1 MNWQLSVFG
10 LLALVLVGGFV
21 WFERSRPPARLIA
34 AVAALAALGVAG
46 RVALAPVPNVVA
58 TTDIVLLAGYTLGGA
73 PGFIVGALSALVSN
87 FWLGQ
92 GPWTPWQMAGW
103 GAVGIAGAGLA
114 TLFARGLGRWGLAL
128 AAAAAALL
136 FGALMDLST
145 MVNFGGEQSLDRYL
159 ALSARGIPF
168 NLAHAAGNAALM
180 LIAGPA
186 LVRMLERYRSRFQAR
201 WLSREEFAVAGGRP
215 AAEPAATSAIA
226 VLLIV
231 LGLAAGSSGFTGGV
245 DRAAAAPE
253 AATSS
258 AADGRA
264 WLGRV
269 QNRDG
274 GWGNA
279 PGVSSS
285 ASMTAWATLGL
296 EAAGRNPL
304 DVRARG
310 GKTPIDYL
318 RRNSG
323 AIDSN
328 GDIELAILALEAA
341 GIDSRSFAG
350 RDLPGEL
357 IGRRRKDGSLEG
369 QVNQTAYAV
378 LALRAAGLD
387 GSTLGK
393 SAAWLRRAQNRDG
406 GWGSVPKARSEADST
421 GATLQALAVA
431 PGGGGELAEGAR
443 WLSSKQRSDGSWA
456 LTQGAAGN
464 SQSTA
469 WAVQGLRAAG
479 RDPSSVR
486 SGGSSPLQY
495 LAARQASDGHYR
507 YSTGSDQTPVWVT
520 AQALTGVE
528 VAPFPL
534 SRVARKPR
542 SGGAGSGGGASGGG
556 PGSAGSASGGGFGA
570 GAGSFKGS
578 GERGN
583 LRSGSFG
590 GGGGRS
596 AAGGGPGGS
605 LGPLAPDGT
614 EALEQVG
621 ADQLAATGDPAGD
634 EGLEAPSTPVLLGS
648 LAVVAALLAGGFFLY
663 RRRLP

>member
-1 MNWQLSVFG
+1 MSWQLSVFG

-46 RVALAPVPNVVA
+46 RVALAPLPNVVA
-58 TTDIVLLAGYTLGGA
+58 TTDIVLLAGYALGGA

-103 GAVGIAGAGLA
+103 GAVGIGGAGLA
-114 TLFARGLGRWGLAL
+114 LTFARGLGRWGLAL
-128 AAAAAALL
+128 AAALAALL

-168 NLAHAAGNAALM
+168 NIAHALGNAALM
-180 LIAGPA
+180 LLAGPA
-186 LVRMLERYRSRFQAR
+186 LVRMLERYRDRFEAR
-201 WLSREEFAVAGGRP
+201 WLSREEFAAGSDRP
-215 AAEPAATSAIA
+215 VRGSAAPGTIAAIL
-226 VLLIV
+226 VV
-231 LGLAAGSSGFTGGV
+231 LGLAGGLGGLLGPL

-253 AATSS
+253 AGVAS

-264 WLGRV
+264 WLARV

-274 GWGNA
+274 GWGNS
-279 PGVSSS
+279 PGASSS

-310 GKTPIDYL
+310 GRTPIDYL
-318 RRNSG
+318 RRNAG

-328 GDIELAILALEAA
+328 GDIELAIMALEAA

-357 IGRRRKDGSLEG
+357 LGRRRKDGSLEG
-369 QVNQTAYAV
+369 QVNQTAYAI

-387 GSTLGK
+387 GGAVGK

-406 GWGSVPKARSEADST
+406 GWGSVAKARSEADST
-421 GATLQALAVA
+421 GAVLQALAVA
-431 PGGGGELAEGAR
+431 PGGGGEPAEGAR

-456 LTQGAAGN
+456 LTRGAAGN

-469 WAVQGLRAAG
+469 WAIQGLRAAG

-486 SGGSSPLQY
+486 SGGSSPLGY

-507 YSTGSDQTPVWVT
+507 YSKDSDQTPVWVT
-520 AQALTGVE
+520 AQALTGAE

-542 SGGAGSGGGASGGG
+542 GSGSGGG
-556 PGSAGSASGGGFGA
+556 PGSGSSTPGFGA
-570 GAGSFKGS
+570 GAGSFKGAAR
-578 GERGN
+578 RGN
-583 LRSGSFG
+583 LGPGSSKG
-590 GGGGRS
+590 RGGRS
-596 AAGGGPGGS
+596 AKGGGPGGS

-621 ADQLAATGDPAGD
+621 ADRLAATGDPGPD
-634 EGLEAPSTPVLLGS
+634 EGLAAPSTPVLLGA
-648 LAVVAALLAGGFFLY
+648 LATVAALLAGGFFLY